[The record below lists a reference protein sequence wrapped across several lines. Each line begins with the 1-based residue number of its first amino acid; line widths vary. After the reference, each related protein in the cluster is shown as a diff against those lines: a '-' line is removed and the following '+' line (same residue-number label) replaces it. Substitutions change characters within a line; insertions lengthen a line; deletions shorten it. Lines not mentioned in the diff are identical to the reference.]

1 MKRDRRNRH
10 AVLLAM
16 LAGLL
21 LLAAAAVQAR
31 PLVVWNATASTPV
44 GLWHV
49 LPAASLKH
57 LRVGD
62 YVLFWPGRRSAQLF
76 ARRGY
81 LPRGVPLLKR
91 VVAVAG
97 QTVCERDGEVS
108 IDGRAVARALPVD
121 GRGRRLAAW
130 SGCGRLPNGEIFV
143 LIPSVPTSLDGRY
156 FGPTPIRTVIGRVT
170 PLWLPGGRTR

>member
-10 AVLLAM
+10 TAFLAM

-21 LLAAAAVQAR
+21 LLAASAVQAR

-44 GLWHV
+44 GLWRV
-49 LPAASLKH
+49 LPAVSRKH

-62 YVLFWPGRRSAQLF
+62 YVLFWPDRRSARMF

-91 VVAVAG
+91 VAAVAG
-97 QTVCERDGEVS
+97 QTVCERDREVS
-108 IDGRAVARALPVD
+108 VDGRAIAHALPVD
-121 GRGRRLAAW
+121 GRGRKLAAW

-143 LIPSVPTSLDGRY
+143 LIQSVPTSLDGRY
-156 FGPTPIRTVIGRVT
+156 FGPTPIRAVIGRVT
-170 PLWLPGGRTR
+170 PLWLPGGRAR

>member
-1 MKRDRRNRH
+1 MTRNRRSRH

-16 LAGLL
+16 LAGLV
-21 LLAAAAVQAR
+21 LLAASALQAR

-44 GLWHV
+44 GLWRV
-49 LPAASLKH
+49 LPAASRMH

-62 YVLFWPGRRSAQLF
+62 YVLFWPDRRSAQMF

-91 VVAVAG
+91 VAAVAG
-97 QTVCERDGEVS
+97 QTVCEQDGEVS
-108 IDGRAVARALPVD
+108 IDGRAIARALPVD

-143 LIPSVPTSLDGRY
+143 LIPTVPASLDGRY
-156 FGPTPIRTVIGRVT
+156 FGPTPIRAVIGRAT
-170 PLWLPGGRTR
+170 PLWLPAGQRR

>member
-1 MKRDRRNRH
+1 MKRNRRNRH
-10 AVLLAM
+10 AVLLSM

-21 LLAAAAVQAR
+21 LLAGSAVQAR

-44 GLWHV
+44 GL
-49 LPAASLKH
+49 LPAASRKH

-62 YVLFWPGRRSAQLF
+62 YVLLWPNRRSAQLF

-91 VVAVAG
+91 VAAVAG
-97 QTVCERDGEVS
+97 QAVCERDGEVS
-108 IDGRAVARALPVD
+108 INGRTIARALPVD
-121 GRGRRLAAW
+121 GRGRSLAAW

-156 FGPTPIRTVIGRVT
+156 FGPTPIRAVIGRVT

>member
-1 MKRDRRNRH
+1 MTRRLQRRRT
-10 AVLLAM
+10 ALLAM

-21 LLAAAAVQAR
+21 LLAASAVQAR

-49 LPAASLKH
+49 LPAASRKH

-62 YVLFWPGRRSAQLF
+62 YVLFWPDRRSAQLF
-76 ARRGY
+76 ARHGY

-91 VVAVAG
+91 VAAVAG
-97 QTVCERDGEVS
+97 QTVCERDREVS

-130 SGCGRLPNGEIFV
+130 SGCGRLPNNEIFV

-156 FGPTPIRTVIGRVT
+156 FGPTPIRAVIGRVT
-170 PLWLPGGRTR
+170 PLWLPGRQTR

>member
-1 MKRDRRNRH
+1 VKRNRRKRH

-21 LLAAAAVQAR
+21 LVAASAVQAR
-31 PLVVWNATASTPV
+31 PLMVWNATASTPI
-44 GLWHV
+44 GLWRV
-49 LPAASLKH
+49 LPAVSRKH

-62 YVLFWPGRRSAQLF
+62 YVLLWPNRRSAQMF

-91 VVAVAG
+91 VAAVAG
-97 QTVCERDGEVS
+97 QAVCERDGEVS
-108 IDGRAVARALPVD
+108 INGRTIARALPVD
-121 GRGRRLAAW
+121 GRGRSLAAW
-130 SGCGRLPNGEIFV
+130 SGCGRLANGEIFV

-156 FGPTPIRTVIGRVT
+156 FGPTPIRAVIGRVT

>member
-1 MKRDRRNRH
+1 MTRRLQRRH

-21 LLAAAAVQAR
+21 LLAASALQAR
-31 PLVVWNATASTPV
+31 SLVVWNATASTPI
-44 GLWHV
+44 GLWRV
-49 LPAASLKH
+49 LPAVSRKH
-57 LRVGD
+57 HRVGD
-62 YVLFWPGRRSAQLF
+62 YVLFWPGRRSAQVF

-91 VVAVAG
+91 VAAVAG

-121 GRGRRLAAW
+121 GRGRSLAAW
-130 SGCGRLPNGEIFV
+130 SGCGRLPTGEIFV
-143 LIPSVPTSLDGRY
+143 LIPSVPTSLDERY
-156 FGPTPIRTVIGRVT
+156 FGPTPIRAVIGRVT
-170 PLWLPGGRTR
+170 PLWLPRGRTR

>member
-1 MKRDRRNRH
+1 MKRDWRNRH
-10 AVLLAM
+10 VVLLAM

-21 LLAAAAVQAR
+21 LVAASAVQAR
-31 PLVVWNATASTPV
+31 PLVVWNATASTPI
-44 GLWHV
+44 GLWRV
-49 LPAASLKH
+49 LPAASRKH

-62 YVLFWPGRRSAQLF
+62 YVLFWPNRRSATLF

-91 VVAVAG
+91 VAAVVG
-97 QTVCERDGEVS
+97 QTVCERDREVS
-108 IDGRAVARALPVD
+108 IDGRAIAHALPVD
-121 GRGRRLAAW
+121 GRGRSLAAW

-156 FGPTPIRTVIGRVT
+156 FGPTPIRAVIGRVA
-170 PLWLPGGRTR
+170 PLWLPGERTR

>member
-10 AVLLAM
+10 TAFLAM

-21 LLAAAAVQAR
+21 LLAASAVQAR
-31 PLVVWNATASTPV
+31 PLVVWNATASTPI
-44 GLWHV
+44 GLWRV
-49 LPAASLKH
+49 LPAASRKH

-62 YVLFWPGRRSAQLF
+62 YVLFWPDRRSAQLF

-91 VVAVAG
+91 IAAVAG
-97 QTVCERDGEVS
+97 QTVCERDREVS
-108 IDGRAVARALPVD
+108 IDGRTVARALPAD
-121 GRGRRLAAW
+121 GRGRRLAPW
-130 SGCGRLPNGEIFV
+130 RGCGRLPNGEIFV

-156 FGPTPIRTVIGRVT
+156 FGPTPIRAVIGRVT
-170 PLWLPGGRTR
+170 PLWLPGRQTR

>member
-1 MKRDRRNRH
+1 MTDRSRRRY

-21 LLAAAAVQAR
+21 LLAASAVQAQ

-44 GLWHV
+44 GLWRV
-49 LPAASLKH
+49 LPAASRKH

-62 YVLFWPGRRSAQLF
+62 YVLFWPDRRSARLF

-97 QTVCERDGEVS
+97 QAVCERDREVS
-108 IDGRAVARALPVD
+108 IDGRTIARALPVD
-121 GRGRRLAAW
+121 GRGRSLAAW
-130 SGCGRLPNGEIFV
+130 SGCGSLPTGEIFV
-143 LIPSVPTSLDGRY
+143 LIPGVPTSLYGRY
-156 FGPTPIRTVIGRVT
+156 FGPTPIRAVIGRVT

>member
-1 MKRDRRNRH
+1 VTRLAAHRN

-21 LLAAAAVQAR
+21 LLAASAVQAR
-31 PLVVWNATASTPV
+31 PLLVWNATASTPI
-44 GLWHV
+44 GLWRV
-49 LPAASLKH
+49 LPATSRKH

-62 YVLFWPGRRSAQLF
+62 YVLFWPDRRSAQLF

-91 VVAVAG
+91 VAAVAG
-97 QTVCERDGEVS
+97 DTVCEHHGEIS

-130 SGCGRLPNGEIFV
+130 SGCGRLPTGEIFV
-143 LIPSVPTSLDGRY
+143 LIPSVPTALDGRY
-156 FGPTPIRTVIGRVT
+156 FGPTPIRAVIGRVT
-170 PLWLPGGRTR
+170 PLWLAGGRTR

>member
-1 MKRDRRNRH
+1 MTRRLQRRR
-10 AVLLAM
+10 ALLLAM
-16 LAGLL
+16 LTGLL
-21 LLAAAAVQAR
+21 LLAASAVLAR

-44 GLWHV
+44 GLWRV
-49 LPAASLKH
+49 LPAASRKR

-62 YVLFWPGRRSAQLF
+62 YVLFWPDRRNAQLF

-81 LPRGVPLLKR
+81 LPLGVPLLKR
-91 VVAVAG
+91 VAAVAG

-121 GRGRRLAAW
+121 GRGRSLAAW
-130 SGCGRLPNGEIFV
+130 SGCGRLPTGEIFV

-156 FGPTPIRTVIGRVT
+156 FGPTPIRAVIGRVT